1 MTGIVFN
8 PFTNKLDIAE
18 QVLFPGGTV
27 NFLEGDTGGQI
38 APDGNNIV
46 YIQGNQPGYLG
57 AIEFTGGAVANTINA
72 TVQVDGTSIEINPS
86 GQLSVITGG
95 LSYNEISTN
104 TIAQVNSG
112 YFCVPGAGITVTL
125 PASPAIG
132 DNVSIISDGPN
143 LTIQANTGQFI
154 QMSNATS
161 AVAGTALNTLAGDSI
176 HLTYRASNNT
186 WYAQSFN
193 GSWTV
198 T

>member
-18 QVLFPGGTV
+18 QVLAPPGTLSA
-27 NFLEGDTGGQI
+27 LEGDMGGSI
-38 APDGNNIV
+38 APDGMGVI

-72 TVQVDGTSIEINPS
+72 AVQVDGTTIEINPS
-86 GQLSVITGG
+86 GQLTVITGG
-95 LSYNEISTN
+95 LSYNEITTN
-104 TIAQVNSG
+104 ATAQVNSG
-112 YFCVPGAGITVTL
+112 YFCVPGTGITLTL
-125 PASPAIG
+125 PASPVLG

-143 LTIQANTGQFI
+143 LTVQANTGQFI

-176 HLTYRASNNT
+176 HLIYRASNNT